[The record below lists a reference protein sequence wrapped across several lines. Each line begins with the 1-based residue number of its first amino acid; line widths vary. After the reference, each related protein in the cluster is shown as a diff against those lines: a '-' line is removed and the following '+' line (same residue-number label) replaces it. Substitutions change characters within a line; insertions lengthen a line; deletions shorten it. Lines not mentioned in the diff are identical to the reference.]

1 MIKNNLLIKR
11 LSLRSA
17 LSAVVISIALS
28 ACSPADSN
36 KAINTGDKDYETNYG
51 LLAGKQA
58 AVDTLVYV
66 SSPRLNIRSQPNTD
80 ADSIV
85 GTVDMNDVLR
95 IVDSRS
101 IGDQKFIA
109 VRIVKS
115 QSSLDKNTI
124 YYTSMNYLNP
134 SAVAV
139 VKENLEAQKIFVVTN
154 IATEKVRVY
163 KRCEVSENCVNKIIF
178 EQDAVVGEDNDGTKT
193 NLGHYR
199 VTNWE
204 KFYESPGVYP
214 AWYKEGYPNVPN
226 PKSSMSS
233 WFDSNY
239 MPNHQGAMR
248 GAFGWYTAKVGPNPN
263 GQWMHGTA
271 GWGQDKQNF
280 ILFKNSFIGAIT
292 NIFKAIRSHGCTR
305 IDNESIAYLRT
316 IVPVGATYVKIYA
329 QEAYRNEKIGESK
342 KTGTWSYILT
352 KNQNEIAD
360 RNSVLQSGTSQ
371 SAWIEQGTLSY
382 LQTATA
388 VPANSRGSDVYSIGS
403 SSFSGHFLVDEG
415 TVVDY
420 QHPKELQVGG
430 YTDERLPNFMISSNN
445 QIIIPQPAQ
454 TTVGPGQGGSGLLPG
469 H

>member
-1 MIKNNLLIKR
+1 MIKNNSLKKYSTLL
-11 LSLRSA
+11 ST
-17 LSAVVISIALS
+17 LSAAVISITLS
-28 ACSPADSN
+28 ACTPADSN
-36 KAINTGDKDYETNYG
+36 RAINTGDKDYETNYG
-51 LLAGKQA
+51 LLTGKQA
-58 AVDTLVYV
+58 NVDTLVYV

-80 ADSIV
+80 AESIV
-85 GTVDMNDVLR
+85 GTVEMNDILR
-95 IVDSRS
+95 IMDNKS

-115 QSSLDKNTI
+115 QSLLDKNMT

-134 SAVAV
+134 TAV
-139 VKENLEAQKIFVVTN
+139 VVGKENIEAQKIFVVTN

-163 KRCEVSENCVNKIIF
+163 KRCEASENCVNKIIF
-178 EQDAVVGEDNDGTKT
+178 EQDVVVGEDDDGTKT

-204 KFYESPGVYP
+204 KFYETPGLYP
-214 AWYKEGYPNVPN
+214 AWYKEGYPSVPG

-233 WFDSNY
+233 WFDSSF
-239 MPNHQGAMR
+239 MPSQQGAMR
-248 GAFGWYTAKVGPNPN
+248 GAFGWYTAKIGPNPS

-280 ILFKNSFIGAIT
+280 ILFKNSFVGAIT

-342 KTGTWSYILT
+342 KTGTWSYIMT
-352 KNQNEIAD
+352 KKQNEIAE
-360 RNSVLQSGTSQ
+360 RNSVLKGGTSE

-388 VPANSRGSDVYSIGS
+388 VAANSKGSDVYDIGS
-403 SSFSGHFLVDEG
+403 SSFNGYFIVDEG

-420 QHPKELQVGG
+420 QHPKQLQVGG
-430 YTDERLPNFMISSNN
+430 YTDQRLPNFMLSNDN
-445 QIIIPQPAQ
+445 QIIVPTPAE
-454 TTVGPGQGGSGLLPG
+454 TNVGPSQGGKGLISGN
-469 H
+469 